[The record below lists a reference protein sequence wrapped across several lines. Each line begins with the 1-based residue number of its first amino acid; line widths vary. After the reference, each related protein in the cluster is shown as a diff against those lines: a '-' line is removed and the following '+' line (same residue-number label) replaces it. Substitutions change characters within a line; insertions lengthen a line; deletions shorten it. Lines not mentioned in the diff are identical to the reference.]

1 MTNTSAIAAT
11 TTSTSAIALL
21 IGPARGSS
29 VIARTESANARA
41 TPARKPARRRR
52 TTSPRST
59 QWPDESR
66 IRRKSCPGTRAA
78 RNRRL
83 RARASCHPAP
93 ERSARDRARSRRDP
107 LPRLEGAAL
116 ESPRHPCLSQLWSNM
131 KRKTLAAFLTIL
143 SLSTN
148 SPVLAEGDF
157 QLDIGQKARVTQVG
171 SERACYVSQEAMDAF
186 QKANSLDDDF
196 GENEALQG
204 AYKLANGTRVLALS
218 YGDGGSPANYVRLR
232 ILSGDH
238 QGDICWF
245 DNSRRKE
252 RYFKP

>member
-1 MTNTSAIAAT
+1 
-11 TTSTSAIALL
+11 
-21 IGPARGSS
+21 
-29 VIARTESANARA
+29 
-41 TPARKPARRRR
+41 
-52 TTSPRST
+52 
-59 QWPDESR
+59 
-66 IRRKSCPGTRAA
+66 
-78 RNRRL
+78 
-83 RARASCHPAP
+83 
-93 ERSARDRARSRRDP
+93 
-107 LPRLEGAAL
+107 
-116 ESPRHPCLSQLWSNM
+116 M